1 MKIEIEIP
9 DQLLFNAIVR
19 AFKDMFEFSGGITR
33 AEVDQ
38 MLEDYLKTM
47 PEE

>member
-9 DQLLFNAIVR
+9 DQLLLNAIVR
-19 AFKDMFEFSGGITR
+19 AFKDMFEFNGGITR

-47 PEE
+47 PEK